1 VKNFAEAK
9 PAMLRFFKE
18 FKNMDDSQLNA
29 IASELYTVF
38 NRTVTEP
45 GILETVRNH
54 EVPFE
59 TEEKDEVIF
68 ER

>member
-1 VKNFAEAK
+1 
-9 PAMLRFFKE
+9 
-18 FKNMDDSQLNA
+18 MDDSQLNA